1 MTTLAVPTVPDQP
14 TVLDQLK
21 ALAQDTRYELVR
33 HLAQGERCVCD
44 LEVLLDLPQSRVSYH
59 LGILREA
66 GLITSE
72 QRGKN
77 MYYTLRRAPIFGLG
91 GHLLTDLFPDHMPM
105 THQSNSVC

>member
-1 MTTLAVPTVPDQP
+1 MTMLALP

-44 LEVLLDLPQSRVSYH
+44 LEQLLDLPQSKVSYH
-59 LGILREA
+59 LGILKDA

-77 MYYTLRRAPIFGLG
+77 MYYTLKREPMFLLG
-91 GHLLTDLFPDHMPM
+91 GQLLTSLFPDQPLAIDQVKSM
-105 THQSNSVC
+105 C

>member
-1 MTTLAVPTVPDQP
+1 MTTLTAP

-44 LEVLLDLPQSRVSYH
+44 LEALLGLPQSKVSYH
-59 LGILREA
+59 LSLLKEA
-66 GLITSE
+66 GLVTAE

-77 MYYTLRRAPIFGLG
+77 MYYTLSTTPLFLLG
-91 GHLLTDLFPDHMPM
+91 GRVLTDLFPGHPAL
-105 THQSNSVC
+105 THQTRSVC